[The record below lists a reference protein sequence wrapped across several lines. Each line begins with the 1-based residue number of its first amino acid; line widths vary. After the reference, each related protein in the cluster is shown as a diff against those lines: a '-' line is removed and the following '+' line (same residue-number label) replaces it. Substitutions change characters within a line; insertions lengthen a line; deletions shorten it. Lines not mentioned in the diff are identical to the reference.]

1 MWEEFDFS
9 HFFCIFVYNKQT
21 KSNKNMIEQLEKK
34 IKEANDAYR
43 AGGDVIMTDSQ
54 YDQLLEELELLDPHN
69 ELLQKVGHVIV
80 DETRKSKLPIP
91 MASMNKEKT
100 LAALQS
106 WCGKKGI
113 SNREEVIITPKF
125 DGLSLCVHEVNT
137 GSWDNLNF
145 DAWTR
150 GDGTVGQKSN
160 PHYDLIENKL
170 KKNRNRYDDGTFS
183 SNIFEYTYGEVMIP
197 KQVFIDKF
205 AKDYANP
212 RNLVAGLLNSK
223 TPDTMLKDCQFIKYG
238 ATMSDK
244 FKNHFTTKKEVLDQ
258 LNTNQKMGV
267 QYLVCTISELSEEM
281 LIALFKT
288 WSDTFEIDGLIIELN
303 DLKRQDELG
312 RETSSNNPVWARAF
326 KHSSFEQSAVTDVLG
341 VSWNISKQGYL
352 KPIIHIRPVKL
363 DGVTISNVTGNNARF
378 VKDLGIG
385 FGAKVLVKRS
395 GMVIP
400 TIADVIEPVEWK
412 DPVILNTDIK
422 WNDNGVELMT
432 VGETDQQ
439 RFKQT
444 VSFFEIL
451 GVENVG
457 EGVIRQLW
465 DAGFNSVEKILR
477 ITPGDMHNLPGF
489 GTRKSMIVHT
499 AIFNKT
505 REVELCKLQHATG
518 LFKNLGSKKLR
529 LLEHLNESSSVD
541 EIVKLEGFAET
552 SAKAYLSAIKEYNT
566 FYKSIKDVVS
576 LKVKVE
582 AEDTTDELIGM
593 SFVFSGVR
601 RNDLNEIILS
611 KGGKIASGV
620 SKNSTHLVM
629 KATGTGS
636 AKETKALGL
645 GQEIITVN
653 ELEEMLAC

>member
-1 MWEEFDFS
+1 
-9 HFFCIFVYNKQT
+9 
-21 KSNKNMIEQLEKK
+21 MIEQLVKK
-34 IKEANDAYR
+34 INEANEAYR
-43 AGGDVIMTDSQ
+43 SGGNVIMTDTQ

-69 ELLQKVGHVIV
+69 DLLNKVGHVIE

-100 LAALQS
+100 VAALQS

-113 SNREEVIITPKF
+113 SNKEDVIITPKF

-137 GSWDNLNF
+137 GSWDNWNF

-160 PHYDLIENKL
+160 SHYDLIENKL
-170 KKNRNRYDDGTFS
+170 KKNRIRFDDGTFS
-183 SNIFEYTYGEVMIP
+183 SNIFDYSYGEVMIP

-223 TPDTMLKDCQFIKYG
+223 TPDATLKDCQFIKYG
-238 ATMSDK
+238 AAINETHKKD
-244 FKNHFTTKKEVLDQ
+244 FKTKKEVLDQ
-258 LNTNQKMGV
+258 LNKNQEMGV
-267 QYLVCTISELSEEM
+267 QYLVCSMSELTDEM
-281 LIALFKT
+281 LITLFNT
-288 WSDTFEIDGLIIELN
+288 WSEIFEIDGLIIELN
-303 DLKRQDELG
+303 DLKRQEELG

-326 KHSSFEQSAVTDVLG
+326 KHSSFEQSAVTDVIG
-341 VSWNISKQGYL
+341 ISWNISKQGYL
-352 KPIIHIRPVKL
+352 KPIIHITPVKL

-385 FGAKVLVKRS
+385 VGAKVLVKRS

-400 TIADVIEPVEWK
+400 TIADVIETVEWQE
-412 DPVILNTDIK
+412 PIISGTDIE

-432 VGETDQQ
+432 VGETDEQ

-465 DAGFNSVEKILR
+465 DAGYNSVEKILR
-477 ITPGDMHNLPGF
+477 ITPEDMHKLPGF
-489 GTRKSMIVHT
+489 GTRKAVIVHT

-529 LLEHLNESSSVD
+529 LLEHLDQFSTVNE
-541 EIVKLEGFAET
+541 ITNIEGFAET
-552 SAKAYLSAIKEYNT
+552 SANAYLSAIVEYNT
-566 FYKSIKDVVS
+566 FYNSIKDIVS
-576 LKVKVE
+576 IKEKVE
-582 AEDTTDELIGM
+582 VEDTSDELAGL

-645 GQEIITVN
+645 GQTIITVD
-653 ELEEMLAC
+653 ELEKMVS